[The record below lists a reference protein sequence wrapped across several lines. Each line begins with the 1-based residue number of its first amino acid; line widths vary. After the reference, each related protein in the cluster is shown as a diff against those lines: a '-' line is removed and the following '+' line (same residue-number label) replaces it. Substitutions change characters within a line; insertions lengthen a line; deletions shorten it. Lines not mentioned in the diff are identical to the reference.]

1 MEDEGKK
8 LDGIRQREALIDQD
22 AATPLHLIREKEL
35 ELSGRVLQARE
46 KAAESVTA
54 ARLQAAEI
62 IAQGERDAD
71 AEAKAW
77 EEQRMAAARAEA
89 EAVRSEVAKQI
100 EDLNAQVAGRKAAAI
115 DAVVERV
122 VRI

>member
-54 ARLQAAEI
+54 ARRQAAEI